1 MRPPKGGK
9 APERQVPQ
17 AIACR
22 LHRLLSPRFDDPC
35 VEESYLHFAGRGS
48 EAVQRF
54 FALAISVCA
63 AALWAYHLVSPSGLD
78 RQARAGVLLTS
89 AALLVAWFV
98 WVIFRCAPVTMVV
111 RHRSALH
118 ACQSTVLV
126 GILCWGLP
134 LTARPTCSTL
144 YSAYDANL
152 QQAVLACLLHAGVVC
167 RMSPGAFLLLCV
179 LTSAMLLAS
188 QTAWAAWSGQEFSAG
203 FELCKL
209 LLLLAMLCLSVRR
222 SDEARRREFATRAPQ
237 RHGHAAAPQAARSAA
252 PASARAAA
260 ALRDREVGALGPP
273 LARPVVPMAVG
284 QRSRGVRGV
293 IMRGVITRGLM
304 RGKSDVA
311 RPLVDPPPTGHAARP
326 PPSPTPSSTLAPSAP
341 PSPPSPALTPSPP
354 SPLAPPSPPQP
365 PPSPSL
371 PPKASSSAPSLP
383 GAPPRTLPPVSL
395 ANGALA
401 AGAVASGEVLGAALR
416 TLTLTPTLT
425 LTLNPNPNPNPN
437 LNPNPNPNPNQM
449 RGAALS
455 LGEISNGLRPAAF
468 GLGPAPNPN
477 PDPDPNPNPS
487 PSPSPNPEPTPD
499 SKMDPNPGPYPN
511 EGGYGAPSTFAPI
524 GACGG
529 KGVDLYPLNGG
540 EPERRGDNQR
550 PERRRR
556 ETSARSS
563 RRSRRDLERARCSR
577 DRDRDEIEIDARSS
591 EASGSDEALTLPLTL
606 TLTPTP
612 SPHPHPHPHPH
623 PTARGPEVAA
633 RSGQHGGAA
642 REVAAV
648 VGG

>member
-1 MRPPKGGK
+1 MYWQATRYMRPPGGGK
-9 APERQVPQ
+9 APERVPQ

-35 VEESYLHFAGRGS
+35 VEASYLQFAARGS

-54 FALAISVCA
+54 FALTISV
-63 AALWAYHLVSPSGLD
+63 S
-78 RQARAGVLLTS
+78 Q
-89 AALLVAWFV
+89 
-98 WVIFRCAPVTMVV
+98 
-111 RHRSALH
+111 
-118 ACQSTVLV
+118 
-126 GILCWGLP
+126 
-134 LTARPTCSTL
+134 
-144 YSAYDANL
+144 
-152 QQAVLACLLHAGVVC
+152 
-167 RMSPGAFLLLCV
+167 
-179 LTSAMLLAS
+179 AMLLAS
-188 QTAWAAWSGQEFSAG
+188 QAAWAAWSGQEFSAG

-209 LLLLAMLCLSVRR
+209 LLLLAMLYLGVRR

-273 LARPVVPMAVG
+273 LARPVVPVAVGQMSRGAAG

-395 ANGALA
+395 ANGTLA

-425 LTLNPNPNPNPN
+425 LTLNPNPNPN
-437 LNPNPNPNPNQM
+437 LNPNPNPNPN
-449 RGAALS
+449 GS
-455 LGEISNGLRPAAF
+455 
-468 GLGPAPNPN
+468 
-477 PDPDPNPNPS
+477 
-487 PSPSPNPEPTPD
+487 
-499 SKMDPNPGPYPN
+499 
-511 EGGYGAPSTFAPI
+511 APSRKSCA
-524 GACGG
+524 ARCASSC
-529 KGVDLYPLNGG
+529 
-540 EPERRGDNQR
+540 
-550 PERRRR
+550 
-556 ETSARSS
+556 ETSDAAKASS
-563 RRSRRDLERARCSR
+563 PGCVE
-577 DRDRDEIEIDARSS
+577 
-591 EASGSDEALTLPLTL
+591 GV
-606 TLTPTP
+606 TP
-612 SPHPHPHPHPH
+612 
-623 PTARGPEVAA
+623 
-633 RSGQHGGAA
+633 
-642 REVAAV
+642 
-648 VGG
+648 